1 MHNNHISFFNG
12 VTMKNKPAE
21 SNYSSNSSSSFDE
34 EFDLL
39 PSRKKAGT
47 SKKAIV
53 IVCVCIAIVL
63 IAMASYFIIE
73 QKRISEE
80 KAAIALAEAEE
91 LRRQEE
97 ERRVRYETIM
107 SGSTVPQGVT
117 INGQDLGGMTE
128 SEAMSALRPVIEAY
142 APGIQINAQFE
153 GSSTPID
160 LSNVAYSNDAAALI
174 KKAIKEPQS
183 DSIDLALAAADRIA
197 AEGRTYEITFTPSE
211 ASVKSIAS
219 SLANQIN
226 HSGSGIGIT
235 NIDRENHTIETSGST
250 RQVTVR
256 QDELSGMILNAL
268 TNRTS
273 QNIQIPCDIKETA
286 SSEYISV
293 QFDTSFKGSSSSRI
307 FNIQKG
313 ADLING
319 TKLAP
324 GETFST
330 NDTLGVRT
338 LSRGWK
344 EANAYVSGTTE
355 IQAGGGVCQ
364 LSSTLYNAAV
374 KADLKIVSRRNH
386 SMPVSYI
393 DKGLDATINSVGNMI
408 DFKFSNN
415 TDNDIV
421 IFSWTEG
428 KNVYFKIYRVEF
440 DTDEYDEIRLTAE
453 KIETLYPD
461 GEMEV
466 ILDPTLEPGTEEIDV
481 ATQNGAIYQSY
492 KHYYKDGKLVRTE
505 KLALSTYKAF
515 NGSKR
520 VGPDPVYVDP
530 ATGTVVETPDPN
542 IPVITD
548 PPEILPTPEPVYIDP
563 DPPTDG
569 VITYTDPDSE
579 QP

>member
-1 MHNNHISFFNG
+1 MR
-12 VTMKNKPAE
+12 NKSAD
-21 SNYSSNSSSSFDE
+21 SNQSSGSSPSFDE

-39 PSRKKAGT
+39 PSRRKTGT

-53 IVCVCIAIVL
+53 IVCVCIAAVL
-63 IAMASYFIIE
+63 LAMAVYFIAE

-107 SGSTVPQGVT
+107 SGKTVPEGIT
-117 INGQDLGGMTE
+117 ISGKDLSGLSE
-128 SEAMSALRPVIEAY
+128 SEAMSVLRPVIEAY
-142 APGIQINAQFE
+142 TPGIQVNAVFE
-153 GSSTPID
+153 GTSSPID
-160 LSNVAYSNDAAALI
+160 LSKVAYTNDAAALI
-174 KKAIKEPQS
+174 KQAIKEPQS
-183 DSIDLALAAADRIA
+183 DSIDAALAAADKIA
-197 AEGRTYEITFTPSE
+197 AEGRSYEITFTPTE
-211 ASVKSIAS
+211 ASVRSIVS
-219 SLANQIN
+219 SLAGQIN
-226 HSGSGIGIT
+226 HAGSGITIT
-235 NIDRENHTIETSGST
+235 DIDREAHTIETSGST

-256 QDELSGMILNAL
+256 EDELYGMILNAI
-268 TNRTS
+268 TAKTS
-273 QNIQIPCDIKETA
+273 QSIQIPCNIKETA
-286 SSEYISV
+286 SAEYISV
-293 QFDTSFKGSSSSRI
+293 QFDTSFKGSSSSRV

-364 LSSTLYNAAV
+364 LSSTLYNTAV
-374 KADLKIVSRRNH
+374 MADLKIVSRRNH

-393 DKGLDATINSVGNMI
+393 DKGLDATINSIGNMI

-428 KNVYFKIYRVEF
+428 KNVYFKIYRTEF

-466 ILDPTLEPGTEEIDV
+466 TLDPTLEPGTEVIDV

-492 KHYYKDGKLVRTE
+492 KQYYKDGKLVRTE

-520 VGPDPVYVDP
+520 IGPDPVYIDP
-530 ATGTVVETPDPN
+530 GTGEVVNTPDPTV
-542 IPVITD
+542 PVITD
-548 PPEILPTPEPVYIDP
+548 NPPDITPEPVYIDP
-563 DPPTDG
+563 DPTDDPSDG
-569 VITYTDPDSE
+569 VITYTENPE
-579 QP
+579 P

>member
-1 MHNNHISFFNG
+1 
-12 VTMKNKPAE
+12 MKNKSVD
-21 SNYSSNSSSSFDE
+21 SNLSSGSSSSFDE

-39 PSRKKAGT
+39 PSRKKKGT

-53 IVCVCIAIVL
+53 IVCVCIAAVL
-63 IAMASYFIIE
+63 LAMAAYFIAE

-107 SGSTVPQGVT
+107 SGKTVPEGIT
-117 INGQDLGGMTE
+117 ISGKDLGGLSE
-128 SEAMSALRPVIEAY
+128 SEAMSVLRPVIEAY
-142 APGIQINAQFE
+142 TPGLQINAVFE
-153 GSSTPID
+153 GTSTPVD
-160 LSNVAYSNDAAALI
+160 LSKVAYSNDAAALI
-174 KKAIKEPQS
+174 KQAIKEPQS
-183 DSIDLALAAADRIA
+183 DSIGAALAAADRIA
-197 AEGRTYEITFTPSE
+197 AEGRNYEITFTPSE
-211 ASVKSIAS
+211 ASVRSIVAA
-219 SLANQIN
+219 LAGQIN
-226 HSGSGIGIT
+226 HAGSGIAIT
-235 NIDRENHTIETSGST
+235 DIDLEAHTIETSGST

-256 QDELSGMILNAL
+256 EDELYGMILNAI
-268 TNRTS
+268 TSKTS
-273 QNIQIPCDIKETA
+273 QSIQIPCDIKQTTSA
-286 SSEYISV
+286 EYISV
-293 QFDTSFKGSSSSRI
+293 QFDTSFKGSTSSRI

-313 ADLING
+313 AGLING

-330 NDTLGVRT
+330 NNTLGVRT
-338 LSRGWK
+338 LSKGWK

-355 IQAGGGVCQ
+355 VQAGGGVCQ

-374 KADLKIVSRRNH
+374 IADLKIVSRRNH

-393 DKGLDATINSVGNMI
+393 DKGLDATINSIGNMI

-415 TDNDIV
+415 TDNDVV

-428 KNVYFKIYRVEF
+428 KNVYFKIYRTEF

-466 ILDPTLEPGTEEIDV
+466 TLDPTLEPGTEVIDV

-492 KHYYKDGKLVRTE
+492 KQYYKDGKLVRTE

-520 VGPDPVYVDP
+520 IGPDPVYIDP
-530 ATGTVVETPDPN
+530 GTGEVVNTPEPTV
-542 IPVITD
+542 PVITD
-548 PPEILPTPEPVYIDP
+548 NPTVTDLPEVTPEPVYIDP
-563 DPPTDG
+563 DPTDTPSDG
-569 VITYTDPDSE
+569 VITYTENPE
-579 QP
+579 P

>member
-1 MHNNHISFFNG
+1 M
-12 VTMKNKPAE
+12 
-21 SNYSSNSSSSFDE
+21 
-34 EFDLL
+34 
-39 PSRKKAGT
+39 
-47 SKKAIV
+47 
-53 IVCVCIAIVL
+53 
-63 IAMASYFIIE
+63 
-73 QKRISEE
+73 
-80 KAAIALAEAEE
+80 
-91 LRRQEE
+91 
-97 ERRVRYETIM
+97 
-107 SGSTVPQGVT
+107 
-117 INGQDLGGMTE
+117 
-128 SEAMSALRPVIEAY
+128 
-142 APGIQINAQFE
+142 IQ
-153 GSSTPID
+153 
-160 LSNVAYSNDAAALI
+160 
-174 KKAIKEPQS
+174 
-183 DSIDLALAAADRIA
+183 
-197 AEGRTYEITFTPSE
+197 
-211 ASVKSIAS
+211 
-219 SLANQIN
+219 
-226 HSGSGIGIT
+226 
-235 NIDRENHTIETSGST
+235 
-250 RQVTVR
+250 
-256 QDELSGMILNAL
+256 NAL
-268 TNRTS
+268 VSRTS
-273 QNIQIPCDIKETA
+273 QNIQIPCDVKETS

-293 QFDTSFKGSSSSRI
+293 QFDTSFKGSTSNRV

-330 NDTLGVRT
+330 NDTLGVRS

-344 EANAYVSGTTE
+344 EANAYVSGATE

-393 DKGLDATINSVGNMI
+393 DKGLDATINSIGNMI

-415 TDNDIV
+415 TDNDVV

-428 KNVYFKIYRVEF
+428 KNVYFKIYRTKF

-461 GEMEV
+461 GEME
-466 ILDPTLEPGTEEIDV
+466 ITLDPTLDPGTEVIDV

-492 KHYYKDGKLVRTE
+492 KHYYKEGKLIRTE

-520 VGPDPVYVDP
+520 IGPDPVYFDP
-530 ATGTVVETPDPN
+530 STGTVVETPDPD
-542 IPVITD
+542 IPVITN
-548 PPEILPTPEPVYIDP
+548 PPESTPTLEPVYIDP
-563 DPPTDG
+563 DPTDPPTDG